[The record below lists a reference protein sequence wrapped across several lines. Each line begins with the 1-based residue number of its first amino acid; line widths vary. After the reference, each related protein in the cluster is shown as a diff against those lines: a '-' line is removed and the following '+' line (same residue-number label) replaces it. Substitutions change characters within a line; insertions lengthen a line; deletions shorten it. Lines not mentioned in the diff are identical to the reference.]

1 MRYLGWMNPQ
11 AAHDEHH
18 RHRHKAA
25 GRKRF
30 PGELGGVTV
39 IFLQYLWHDLGRRD
53 HDRPNA
59 EHDQETGAELP
70 ARQHADIDDRIF
82 LEKRPWREQQQGA
95 RRESG
100 EDDDE
105 RGPEPII
112 LLALVEHD
120 FERAQKCRHQQE
132 ADKIETR
139 APRRFSIRSARASG
153 FSRMNI

>member
-1 MRYLGWMNPQ
+1 MNPRRPTTIII
-11 AAHDEHH
+11 D
-18 RHRHKAA
+18 HRHKAA

-39 IFLQYLWHDLGRRD
+39 IVLQYLRHDLGRRD
-53 HDRPNA
+53 HDRPDA

-120 FERAQKCRHQQE
+120 FERAQECRHKQE
-132 ADKIETR
+132 ADKVEIA
-139 APRRFSIRSARASG
+139 APAGASRSGPPGLLGSPG
-153 FSRMNI
+153 